1 MFENF
6 LSLLGFLVAAASMV
20 GLIFVD
26 HLFAKS
32 PYLLVVQVAAALL
45 MIWARMTFGLRSF
58 HAAASISEGGL
69 VTTGPYRYW
78 RHPIYAS
85 IIYFVWVGQV
95 QASAVIPLALAAT
108 VSLGLF
114 ARMLIEEKILTQAYP
129 EYPNYAKKAKRLI
142 PFVY

>member
-1 MFENF
+1 MLKNL
-6 LSLLGFLVAAASMV
+6 LSLLGLLLAVAAIV
-20 GLIFVD
+20 GLLFVH

-32 PYLLVVQVAAALL
+32 PYLLAVQVAAALL
-45 MIWARMTFGLRSF
+45 MIWARATFGLRSF
-58 HAAASISEGGL
+58 HAAAGTSEGDL

-95 QASAVIPLALAAT
+95 QAPGSIPIALAAT

-114 ARMLIEEKILTQAYP
+114 VRMLVEERFLTQTYP
-129 EYPNYAKKAKRLI
+129 EYPKYATKAKRLI